1 MGRRREF
8 DVDEALDAALAVF
21 WRKGFEGT
29 SYADLT
35 AATGVERPGLYAA
48 FGNKEALF
56 RRAVERYYTHYLSYL
71 PAAMEAP
78 TSREV
83 AARLLSGAV
92 ELCTRYPDRTGCFAI
107 NGALAGSDAAEPA
120 RLALVDARADGEA
133 LLRAR
138 FERAKRAGD
147 LPETADCGTLAA
159 YLMAVLH
166 GIAVQAKAGFPRTVL
181 AAVAAH
187 ALATW
192 PPSPDTGAA
201 APDGT
206 VSRAGRSGG
215 C

>member
-107 NGALAGSDAAEPA
+107 NGALEEEPE
-120 RLALVDARADGEA
+120 LVNADPYNDGWFYRILPQDLSELES
-133 LLRAR
+133 LLS
-138 FERAKRAGD
+138 
-147 LPETADCGTLAA
+147 ADE
-159 YLMAVLH
+159 Y
-166 GIAVQAKAGFPRTVL
+166 
-181 AAVAAH
+181 
-187 ALATW
+187 
-192 PPSPDTGAA
+192 AA
-201 APDGT
+201 ACAEDE
-206 VSRAGRSGG
+206 
-215 C
+215 